1 MNRNLESRIARLE
14 AAAIPLRSLRL
25 LIVQD
30 GDDAEAAKQREGIK
44 ADDDCIIV
52 KFVHAAQFRR

>member
-14 AAAIPLRSLRL
+14 AAATQLRGLRL

-30 GDDAEAAKQREGIK
+30 GEDAEAAKKREGIK

-52 KFVHAAQFRR
+52 KFVDVA